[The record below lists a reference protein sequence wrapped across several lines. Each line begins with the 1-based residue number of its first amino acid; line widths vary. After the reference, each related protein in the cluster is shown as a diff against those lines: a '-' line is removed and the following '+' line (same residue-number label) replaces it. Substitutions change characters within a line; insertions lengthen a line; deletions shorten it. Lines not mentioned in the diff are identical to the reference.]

1 MKSDRL
7 LSALLLLQAHKQLSG
22 RELAERLEV
31 SERTIHRDM
40 ESLSAA
46 GVPISALRGAQG
58 GWRLEQGW
66 RTRVP
71 GMDVSELN
79 ALLMAQPRSLG
90 DPRLAAAAERALEKL
105 LASLSGPMRASAEV
119 IRERLYIDSVGWHP
133 TTEDL
138 SLLAAVQSAVAGDSK
153 ISFDY
158 TRADGQS
165 GPRTVDPLGLVAK
178 GQSWYLVA
186 RAPNGLRT
194 YRVSRMK
201 ALTFLKVP
209 CERPPRFN
217 LAAYWKQS
225 TEELERQRRS
235 YEAVLLLD
243 ARAARRAT
251 EWWPAEPVSEG
262 DPVPESWRKLR
273 IRFESEEQA
282 RFVALGFGPSAQVI
296 SPSTLRDRVR
306 SDARSVADQM
316 LEADRKQGERKESSS
331 RRRRS

>member
-7 LSALLLLQAHKQLSG
+7 LSALLLLQAHKRLSG

-58 GWRLEQGW
+58 GWQLEHGW
-66 RTRVP
+66 QTRVP
-71 GMDVSELN
+71 GMDVAELN

-105 LASLSGPMRASAEV
+105 LASLSGPMRASAEA

-138 SLLAAVQSAVAGDSK
+138 SLLATVQSAVAGDFK

-201 ALTFLKVP
+201 ALTFLKIP

-225 TEELERQRRS
+225 TAELEKQRRS

-243 ARAARRAT
+243 PQAARRTT
-251 EWWPAEPVSEG
+251 EWWPAETVGEDRSAPEG
-262 DPVPESWRKLR
+262 WRTLR

-282 RFVALGFGPSAQVI
+282 RFVALGFGPSAQVV
-296 SPSTLRDRVR
+296 SPDTLRDRVL
-306 SDARSVADQM
+306 SDARSVTGRQTDN
-316 LEADRKQGERKESSS
+316 ETGEPRKRSLLRKK
-331 RRRRS
+331 